1 MRSMF
6 KKWFQNKK
14 MPNQLGTKQ
23 SNTKA
28 IKKNKERI
36 NMESIEAKEVLIL
49 HQVQSLKMMT
59 IRINIKMKV
68 QKYFGMNN
76 Y

>member
-1 MRSMF
+1 MF

-14 MPNQLGTKQ
+14 TPNRLGTKH
-23 SNTKA
+23 SNTKTL
-28 IKKNKERI
+28 KKNKERI

-49 HQVQSLKMMT
+49 HQVQSPKMMI

-68 QKYFGMNN
+68 QKYSGMNK